1 MKKIINFIRM
11 FIAEYLLRLV
21 FIIAANNKEGEFLR
35 VTIGLYSYRM
45 LNDSLTDKE
54 MLEKI
59 NNFKIK

>member
-1 MKKIINFIRM
+1 M